1 MSLGTYFNL
10 PNHQVTT
17 YLVGELLLG
26 LVEPEVLLLKRLV
39 LILALLD
46 DLPLASVYS
55 SCRLLSPTSRSSG
68 VAEDFSGCGGGC
80 FLLLGLFLFLYLEAS
95 ASRQSTIDGT
105 NLKLSVPVRVRIYQ
119 TTAA

>member
-1 MSLGTYFNL
+1 M
-10 PNHQVTT
+10 
-17 YLVGELLLG
+17 GELLLG
-26 LVEPEVLLLKRLV
+26 LVELEVLLLKRLV

-68 VAEDFSGCGGGC
+68 VEGDFSCC

-105 NLKLSVPVRVRIYQ
+105 NLKLSVPVRVRVYQ

>member
-1 MSLGTYFNL
+1 MF
-10 PNHQVTT
+10 VTT

-68 VAEDFSGCGGGC
+68 VEGDFSCC
-80 FLLLGLFLFLYLEAS
+80 FLLLGLFLFLYLKAKSDVETFDS
-95 ASRQSTIDGT
+95 KSRLII
-105 NLKLSVPVRVRIYQ
+105 LKLQWFLTCSRIYSSCCP
-119 TTAA
+119 

>member
-1 MSLGTYFNL
+1 M
-10 PNHQVTT
+10 
-17 YLVGELLLG
+17 GELLLG

-68 VAEDFSGCGGGC
+68 VEGDFSCC
-80 FLLLGLFLFLYLEAS
+80 FLLLGLFLFLYLKAKSDVETFDSKVKVNYFETAV
-95 ASRQSTIDGT
+95 
-105 NLKLSVPVRVRIYQ
+105 VPHLFSYLFLLLPV
-119 TTAA
+119 TED